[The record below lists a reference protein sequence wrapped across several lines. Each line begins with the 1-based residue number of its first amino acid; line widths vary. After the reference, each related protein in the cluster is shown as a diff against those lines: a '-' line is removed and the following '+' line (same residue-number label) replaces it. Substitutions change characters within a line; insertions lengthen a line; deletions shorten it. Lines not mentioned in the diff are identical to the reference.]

1 MAAHVPNGGEAQM
14 PMAAS
19 AASGAAGNANNYE
32 ECLAC
37 Q

>member
-1 MAAHVPNGGEAQM
+1 MLAPAVANDADKPL

-19 AASGAAGNANNYE
+19 GSNYE

>member
-1 MAAHVPNGGEAQM
+1 MAAHVPTGGEAAV
-14 PMAAS
+14 PM